1 MAFGLVLGR
10 VLFTFGSFASL
21 NKTSLHLQNL
31 QTESLL
37 KQNLYPYR
45 MMVAMC
51 KIQVNGF

>member
-1 MAFGLVLGR
+1 MAFGLVLR
-10 VLFTFGSFASL
+10 RELFTFGSFASL